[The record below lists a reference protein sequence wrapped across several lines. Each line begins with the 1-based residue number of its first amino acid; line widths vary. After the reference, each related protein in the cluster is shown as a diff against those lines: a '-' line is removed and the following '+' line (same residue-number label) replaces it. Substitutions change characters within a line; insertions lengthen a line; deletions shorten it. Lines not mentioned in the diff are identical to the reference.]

1 MSGKRIVTK
10 KSKRDE
16 LVEVAQK
23 LFYQHGFRVTG
34 IDTILAQSGVAK
46 RTLYNHFKSKDE
58 LIIAALNKR
67 DEEFMAMIKALV
79 DKYEKVQ
86 RGKPAYAR
94 ILAYFD
100 ALSEWFNSEKFNGCM
115 FINASAEYPRKTD
128 PIHVVCANHKRFI
141 LQYITELISG
151 IECRHPEE
159 VACQLS
165 LLSDGAIVSAHTA
178 NLANAAEMAKK
189 TAVIILDAYQD

>member
-1 MSGKRIVTK
+1 MVAK

-34 IDTILAQSGVAK
+34 IDTILEQSGIAK

-58 LIIAALNKR
+58 LIVAALNKR
-67 DEEFMAMIKALV
+67 NVEFIAMIKASV
-79 DKYEKVQ
+79 GKYEGIQ
-86 RGKPAYAR
+86 TGKPAYAR

-100 ALSEWFNSEKFNGCM
+100 ALSEWFSSDKFNGCM

-128 PIHVVCANHKRFI
+128 PIHVVCANHKRLI
-141 LQYITELISG
+141 LQYITKLISG
-151 IECRHPEE
+151 IQLSHPDE

-178 NLANAAEMAKK
+178 NVTNAAEMAKK
-189 TAVIILDAYQD
+189 TAEIVLDACCV